1 MNTNNLMILKWLI
14 LCFRGRSAYF
24 KPDRSSRP
32 VRFTGTNSWI
42 DWQRLILSGW
52 LLFVCLYLNAS
63 AQDESPTNAVSV
75 TVTQST
81 RRALEV
87 TIEVLGD
94 LESLAQPTIA
104 AEISGQVVA
113 INVDEGNP
121 VKQGQTLAELD
132 AKPYQLALAREQ
144 AEQQRLQAL
153 IKNQELTLERYQNLV
168 QKNAS
173 AQSELD
179 KAKTD
184 SAVLQAELAGV
195 QVRLEEAQY
204 NLSKTVITS
213 PVTGTIQRRL
223 VSVGDYLQPGT
234 PLFQIVTTTPLR
246 ARLYFPETLAA
257 QIHLG
262 LPVKL
267 TIPEQ
272 TKLPVKAAITA
283 LRPML
288 DTHNRALEAL
298 AEFDNP
304 GNWKPGYSIK
314 AVVVL
319 ETRPRAV
326 MVPAGALVRRPVG
339 TVVYRITNNRAKQ
352 QVVQTGRRE
361 GDWIEI
367 LSGIAAGETIALDGA
382 GFLTDDVPVRVREK
396 TS

>member
-1 MNTNNLMILKWLI
+1 MDMNNLMILKW
-14 LCFRGRSAYF
+14 F
-24 KPDRSSRP
+24 
-32 VRFTGTNSWI
+32 
-42 DWQRLILSGW
+42 SGG
-52 LLFVCLYLNAS
+52 LLFICVYLNAS
-63 AQDESPTNAVSV
+63 AQDEPPTNAVSV
-75 TVTQST
+75 TVTQSI
-81 RRALEV
+81 RRAVEV
-87 TIEVLGD
+87 TVEVLGD

-104 AEISGQVVA
+104 AEISGQVMA

-257 QIHLG
+257 QIHLS

-288 DTHNRALEAL
+288 DTRNRALEAL

-314 AVVVL
+314 AVVIL
-319 ETRPRAV
+319 ERRPRAV
-326 MVPAGALVRRPVG
+326 MVPAGALVRRPAG
-339 TVVYRITNNRAKQ
+339 TVVYRITHNHAKQ
-352 QVVQTGRRE
+352 QVVQTGQRDGE
-361 GDWIEI
+361 WIEI
-367 LSGIAAGETIALDGA
+367 LSGIAAGETIVLDGA
-382 GFLTDDVPVRVREK
+382 GFLTDDVPVNVREK